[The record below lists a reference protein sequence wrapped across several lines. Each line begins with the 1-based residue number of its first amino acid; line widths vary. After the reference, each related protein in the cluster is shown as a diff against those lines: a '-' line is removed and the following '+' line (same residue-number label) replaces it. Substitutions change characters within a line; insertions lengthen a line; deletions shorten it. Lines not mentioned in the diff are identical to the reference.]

1 MNGVLNSEKKH
12 VVFIGKKTVGKSSLI
27 SALTR
32 KDPGTVNEFACNSK
46 NSLKKSVKLP
56 LCNEVDLTDSA
67 GIEDGLETGIKKINK
82 TIKAIT
88 GADFAVVVLDAR
100 DRLMP
105 EEVQIFR
112 YLQKISTPYI
122 IVVNKIEFGVN
133 PLLLSEIKWLHSIHF
148 EVSCA
153 ENVGIEALKR
163 KLLRM
168 LQEEEVTPIISDLL
182 CQGDVVVL
190 VIPHHSDSLQS
201 RTVVQQIKT
210 IKEALEEDTIVVVV
224 SDTELRSVL
233 YALKNPPDLVVTDG
247 QSLISI
253 AEDLPETVRLTT
265 FPVLMARHKA
275 DLHAFIKGL
284 QAVESLDNGDKV
296 LIAEACTHHNQDD
309 DMSREKIPRL
319 LKRYTK
325 KDINFKII
333 RGGDFPDDISDYKL
347 IVHCEGCMLSRQALK
362 ARIKQAVIL
371 DIPIINYG
379 IFDSFIHGAI
389 PRALEPF
396 AEAVNQI

>member
-32 KDPGTVNEFACNSK
+32 KDPGTENEFACNSK

-347 IVHCEGCMLSRQALK
+347 IACFPGRL
-362 ARIKQAVIL
+362 
-371 DIPIINYG
+371 
-379 IFDSFIHGAI
+379 
-389 PRALEPF
+389 
-396 AEAVNQI
+396 